1 MNSWIEPVFQG
12 IQNFHFAA
20 LFLDTLLK
28 SFVVLALAGGVCA
41 LWRRGSAATRH
52 LIWFLAVVS
61 LPCLPLLTSMLPSWQ
76 RPLWSVSTG
85 FNSGNQISLALE
97 LAPGTFAPK
106 APASPNA
113 AEAPAA
119 SHNSTRG
126 SRTIATSFSTD
137 WMVFG

>member
-97 LAPGTFAPK
+97 LAPLANDFPLIDLQPVPVLARCAHG
-106 APASPNA
+106 
-113 AEAPAA
+113 
-119 SHNSTRG
+119 
-126 SRTIATSFSTD
+126 
-137 WMVFG
+137 